1 TLLGSYAGT
10 DGIKTG
16 YTRAS
21 GFNLVSSV
29 RRDGRHVV
37 AAVFG
42 GSSAASRNAH
52 MRLLLNRALTQASAV
67 KTRKPMLIAKPK
79 LAPRPQPAAVAVAAV
94 IKPAEPKRNPV
105 TVAAATAPP
114 VRTQA
119 SLPPAAAWSAET
131 QNAPAGEPAA
141 APVRFEIAKVRRVMV
156 APRLKPSLADK
167 SADTTEEPSAD
178 EARGDAEPPQVRPS
192 ASSAPDAQIPARATE
207 TILTKASVR
216 STIAVPAKQPEAVP
230 ARAFAAAT
238 TAPAVRAP
246 STLQQQAMAI
256 DTTNTTASREAGAR
270 MAVAAPQP
278 SYRLQGPPRANAVTS
293 APVPAGATSGFQIQV
308 GAFASAGEAER
319 QLATIK
325 SRAGA
330 LLHSRPTL
338 ALPVRKGD
346 RQLYRAR
353 FAGFDANGAAN
364 TCLELRRIG
373 VDCFVMRAE

>member
-1 TLLGSYAGT
+1 
-10 DGIKTG
+10 
-16 YTRAS
+16 
-21 GFNLVSSV
+21 
-29 RRDGRHVV
+29 
-37 AAVFG
+37 
-42 GSSAASRNAH
+42 
-52 MRLLLNRALTQASAV
+52 
-67 KTRKPMLIAKPK
+67 
-79 LAPRPQPAAVAVAAV
+79 
-94 IKPAEPKRNPV
+94 
-105 TVAAATAPP
+105 
-114 VRTQA
+114 
-119 SLPPAAAWSAET
+119 
-131 QNAPAGEPAA
+131 
-141 APVRFEIAKVRRVMV
+141 MV

-178 EARGDAEPPQVRPS
+178 EARGDAERPLVRLS
-192 ASSAPDAQIPARATE
+192 AGPAPAAETPARAAE

-216 STIAVPAKQPEAVP
+216 RTIAEPPKQPEAAP
-230 ARAFAAAT
+230 APAFVAAT

-256 DTTNTTASREAGAR
+256 GTTNGTASRETGAR
-270 MAVAAPQP
+270 VAAAAPQP
-278 SYRLQGPPRANAVTS
+278 SYRLQGPPRANAVAS
-293 APVPAGATSGFQIQV
+293 APAPAGAASGFQIQV
-308 GAFASAGEAER
+308 GAYATAAEAER

-330 LLHSRPTL
+330 LLQTRPTL